1 MQLNKLDN
9 IIFLKNVES
18 NYIDEAFIVLK
29 ENVNF
34 NKINSNTSENNYKI
48 NILKEAEF
56 LVNRKLEEN
65 DIDFEKYK
73 FINLEKKFKISKLAN
88 LILIGLF
95 IIFSIKNFF

>member
-1 MQLNKLDN
+1 MDN